1 MKRFQLAWLFICIC
15 VTTACESAPPP
26 PASTLPVL
34 PATTALV
41 SLTPTAETSLLP
53 ATPDFQAQGES
64 LQSNIPRCSGME
76 ILKNP
81 IDFSWPNIEQIE
93 GATWGYY
100 SCDQSQPE
108 LAAFFRA
115 QLPQAPYDDMEIN
128 WVQRDNGT
136 VGVYYVTAG
145 TYMYVWMLPLPN
157 NSQESYAV
165 VAIASEMI
173 DC

>member
-1 MKRFQLAWLFICIC
+1 MRRVQFSWLFFCIC
-15 VTTACESAPPP
+15 FITACTSTPAPP
-26 PASTLPVL
+26 ATSSPVL
-34 PATTALV
+34 PATSAPTFA
-41 SLTPTAETSLLP
+41 TTTAETPLLP

-64 LQSNIPRCSGME
+64 LLSNIPKCTGME

-81 IDFSWPNIEQIE
+81 IDFSWPNIEQVE

-108 LAAFFRA
+108 LAAFYRA

-128 WVQRDNGT
+128 WVQRGDGT

-145 TYMYVWMLPLPN
+145 TYMYVWMLPQPD
-157 NSQESYAV
+157 NSLESYAV